1 MYRDYSPIR
10 PLADGVMLAW
20 AFFGFLLLIGLT
32 VISAVLLFK

>member
-32 VISAVLLFK
+32 VISVVLLFQ